1 MSVLNIVE
9 LQNTVTSS
17 SGLNPTAYLSNQ
29 LMNIQEMVQY
39 DEKRI
44 NVNVISNFNT
54 LPIQFVSPVN
64 FTGQI
69 TTASGSGITAATN
82 NSTISTIGTS
92 TCTLSIGGLTN
103 TLELLDTSGT
113 PFYITANGNATFTG
127 TVSAQAFIT
136 SSDGRKK
143 YSIRPITNYNTIL
156 STITG
161 VHFKWNS
168 TNQDDVGVIAQDL
181 QSVLPQAV
189 LETPDGLQ
197 VAYMKLIPVLVEAI
211 KNIQERLE
219 RIEAMKGFNT
229 EELYD

>member
-1 MSVLNIVE
+1 MSILNIVE
-9 LQNTVTSS
+9 LQNVVTSS
-17 SGLNPTAYLSNQ
+17 SGLNPTTYLSNQ

-54 LPIQFVSPVN
+54 SPIQFVSPVN

-69 TTASGSGITAATN
+69 TTTTGSGTTTTTN
-82 NSTISTIGTS
+82 NSSISTIGTS
-92 TCTLSIGGLTN
+92 TCTLSVGGPTN
-103 TLELLDTSGT
+103 TLELVQPSGT
-113 PFYITANGNATFTG
+113 PFYITATGNATFAG
-127 TVSAQAFIT
+127 TVSAQTFIT

-143 YSIRPITNYNTIL
+143 YSIRPITKYNTIL

-181 QSVLPQAV
+181 QSVLPEAV

-197 VAYMKLIPVLVEAI
+197 VAYMKLIPVLVEAV
-211 KNIQERLE
+211 KDLQDRLQRME
-219 RIEAMKGFNT
+219 SMKGFNT